1 MRMPAL
7 ARTTPFRLTLIFLA
21 LFAASAAAFLAYIYI
36 ATAGEVT
43 RRADREIGR
52 EFDSLQAV
60 YARGGVT
67 SLNQE
72 LIQRAVGDRPF
83 VYLLMDANAK
93 PVTGNLARTPVD
105 PPTRAPASTGFRITD
120 TDPDGAVVRTQ
131 GWGRQIRLP
140 SGEYLFVGTD
150 IGEGRAS
157 VIRIVRAIWG
167 AGVLV
172 ILLGLFGGLFVSR
185 NVSRNLGAFNDAVAA
200 VEGGDLHARIPVR
213 GVRDEYDELAMR
225 LNGML
230 DRLERLMGG
239 LRHAGDAIAHDLRS
253 PLTRQRARLEVALM
267 EVEAGHTD
275 ARAALVQA
283 LEDSD
288 AVLRTFTAVLAI
300 SRLEAAGEIID
311 PKPFDISEAAAGVAE
326 LYEVLCEEKEQ
337 EFGMELARGLTV
349 RGDRDFV
356 VQALANLLDNA
367 VKYTPPGGAVM
378 LRTRRRGSG
387 EIEVTVT
394 DTGPGIPEEDRER
407 VLERFVRL
415 EQSRSAPGSGLGLS
429 LVAAVARAHGG
440 RLELDEGPGMVDGK
454 GPGLRT
460 ALVFPPA

>member
-60 YARGGVT
+60 YARGGVM

-131 GWGRQIRLP
+131 GWGKQIRLP
-140 SGEYLFVGTD
+140 SGEFLFVGTD

-172 ILLGLFGGLFVSR
+172 ILLGLAGGLFVSR
-185 NVSRNLGAFNDAVAA
+185 NVSRNLGEFNAAVAA

-275 ARAALVQA
+275 PRAALVQA

-311 PKPFDISEAAAGVAE
+311 PKPFDVSEAAAGVAE
-326 LYEVLCEEKEQ
+326 LYEVLCEEKDQ
-337 EFGMELARGLTV
+337 EFGTELARGLTV

-356 VQALANLLDNA
+356 IQALANLLDNA

-387 EIEVTVT
+387 EIEITVT